1 MINNQISLVN
11 EVINAI
17 ANGDLISLEKHANQL
32 KSTEIDP
39 EYQELV
45 QSTLQLAE
53 KHQQATRFISDLAS
67 GNLSTEPP
75 RHNRYID
82 SFKELHSNLRH
93 LVWQVEQIAA
103 GDYNQQIAFSG
114 DFTKSFLA
122 MTNALRQKD
131 KAEKE
136 LKESENRF
144 RILTETT
151 TSGIFVYGNHKVIRA
166 NPAVSAITGFSMEEL
181 HELNILDF
189 IYTEDSAK
197 LNDFV
202 NNDIVDPSLPSRYIL
217 RIIPKNG
224 ELKWIDLSVA
234 KIKFEGVDATI
245 GTFFDITEIKKIT
258 QELEKLNKTK
268 DKFFSIIAHDLRS
281 PFNAFLGLTEVMI
294 TDLQQMSL
302 KEIQELAEMLNA
314 SANHLYTLL
323 ENLLEWAQL
332 QKDNVDVHMEAFYIE
347 ESIKEASKDMM
358 DSANSKHIALNFRFE
373 ENHLIY
379 SDRNMI
385 RAIVRNI
392 TYNAIKYTNIGGQIN
407 ISVTLDEDFCTVKI
421 QDNGIGMSPELKS
434 KLFKMDEKV
443 GRQGTNN
450 EPSTGLG
457 LLLCKEYID
466 KLGGV
471 IEVES
476 TEHVGTEFTVIFP
489 ATA

>member
-1 MINNQISLVN
+1 MENNQISLVN

-17 ANGDLISLEKHANQL
+17 ADGDLISLEKLANQL
-32 KSTEIDP
+32 KSVEIDS

-45 QSTLQLAE
+45 RSTLRLAE
-53 KHQQATRFISDLAS
+53 KHQQANQFISDLAS

-75 RHNRYID
+75 KHNRYVD
-82 SFKELHSNLRH
+82 AYKELHSNLRH
-93 LVWQVEQIAA
+93 LIWQVEQIAS
-103 GDYNQQIAFSG
+103 GDYNQQVAFSG
-114 DFTKSFLA
+114 DFTQSFLS

-131 KAEKE
+131 EADKK
-136 LKESENRF
+136 LKESENRY

-151 TSGIFVYGNHKVIRA
+151 TSGIFVYGDRKVIRA
-166 NPAVSAITGFSMEEL
+166 NPAVSAITGFTLEEL
-181 HELNILDF
+181 QALDILDL
-189 IYTEDSAK
+189 IYAEDGAK
-197 LNDFV
+197 LSGFV
-202 NNDIVDPSLPSRYIL
+202 NKKTAEATAPSRYEV
-217 RIIPKNG
+217 RIVPKNG
-224 ELKWIDLSVA
+224 ELMWIDLSVA
-234 KIKFEGVDATI
+234 KIEFEGMDAVI
-245 GTFFDITEIKKIT
+245 GTFFDITQIKKIT
-258 QELEKLNKTK
+258 QELERLNHTK

-302 KEIQELAEMLNA
+302 KEIQELAEILNA
-314 SANHLYTLL
+314 SANQLYSLL
-323 ENLLEWAQL
+323 ENLLEWAML
-332 QKDNVDVHMEAFYIE
+332 QNDHVDVHLESFCIE
-347 ESIKEASKDMM
+347 ESIMEAAKDMM
-358 DSANSKHIALNFRFE
+358 DTANNKQIALNFNFRD
-373 ENHLIY
+373 NHWVY

-385 RAIVRNI
+385 RAVVRNI
-392 TYNAIKYTNIGGQIN
+392 TYNAIKYTPVGGQAN
-407 ISVTLDEDFCTVKI
+407 ISVALDDDFCAVKI